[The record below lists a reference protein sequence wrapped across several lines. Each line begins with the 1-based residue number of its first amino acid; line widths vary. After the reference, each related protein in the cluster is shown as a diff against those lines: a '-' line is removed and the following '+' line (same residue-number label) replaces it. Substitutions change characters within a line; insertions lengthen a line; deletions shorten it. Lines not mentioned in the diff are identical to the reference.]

1 MQIIVAGLS
10 MSMLPDFEGLAMFA
24 KVAEERSFAAA
35 ARAMDVS
42 VATVS
47 RAVTRLEERLGG
59 RLFNRTS
66 RRLALTDF
74 GHRLAE
80 RASRIYSEAEEAEDF
95 ARETS
100 SKPRGLVKLAAPLS
114 FGARWVAPMLPEFLR
129 QYPDIA
135 IDLHLTDAHTD
146 LIGDGFDAAL
156 RIAVMEDSSLVARLI
171 APVSR
176 FVVAAPAYIAQYG
189 RPQHPNDL
197 GAHRCLSYANRA
209 KRDVWRFTHRKTGK
223 ECPIMPTGP
232 LRGTSVEA
240 LLPTVLEGLAI
251 TELPEFIAT
260 QYFSAKALEPILIDW
275 RLPEGGLYFVTPTA
289 RSRPAKVSALAD
301 FLIAKLTDA
310 PWSAEAVM
318 GWKPLQRRK
327 KQSLLQASAR
337 DGDVTA
343 SPAALAPSSPRGFRL
358 K

>member
-1 MQIIVAGLS
+1 MKAIVAGLS
-10 MSMLPDFEGLAMFA
+10 MSKLPDFEGLAMFA

-35 ARAMDVS
+35 ARAMGVS

-66 RRLALTDF
+66 RRLALTDY

-80 RASRIYSEAEEAEDF
+80 QASRIYSEAEEAEDF

-114 FGARWVAPMLPEFLR
+114 FGTRWVAPILPAFFR
-129 QYPDIA
+129 QYPDVA

-171 APVSR
+171 MPVRR
-176 FVVAAPAYIAQYG
+176 FLVASPNYIARYG
-189 RPQHPNDL
+189 RPQHPHDL
-197 GAHRCLSYANRA
+197 GAHQCLSYANRA
-209 KRDVWRFTHRKTGK
+209 TRDIWRFTHLRSGE
-223 ECPIMPTGP
+223 ECSISPIGP

-251 TELPEFIAT
+251 TELPEFVAT
-260 QYFSAKALEPILIDW
+260 QYFSEQRLEPLLADW
-275 RLPEGGLYFVTPTA
+275 CMPEGGLYFVTPTA
-289 RSRPAKVSALAD
+289 RARPAKVSALAD

-310 PWSAEAVM
+310 PWSAEVVM
-318 GWKPLQRRK
+318 GWKPPVRRK
-327 KQSLLQASAR
+327 KQAKISR
-337 DGDVTA
+337 
-343 SPAALAPSSPRGFRL
+343 
-358 K
+358 